1 MDLMASFNEIIR
13 TRRSIRKFSGG
24 PIENDVLKAL
34 VEAATFA
41 PSGCDC
47 QNWQFIAIKSKQ
59 NIEPLAEA
67 VEKGIRR
74 IFRDEDEDFINSR
87 IKQMTFFRKAPVVFL
102 VYKTEMEYHDP
113 RVVEDLEKYGIPKEE
128 VMNYM
133 GQPDILGVAAAIE
146 NLLLKAVELELGACW
161 MCDPIICEPEIA
173 KEFEIPEDWKLVG
186 VIPVGR
192 NGGYF
197 PREKYIKD
205 VDEVLEI
212 IE

>member
-1 MDLMASFNEIIR
+1 MDFMTSFNEVLK

-24 PIENDVLKAL
+24 PIDNDVIKAL

-41 PSGCDC
+41 PSGWNC
-47 QNWQFIAIKSKQ
+47 QNWQFIAVKSKQ
-59 NIEPLAEA
+59 NIEPIAEA
-67 VEKGIRR
+67 VENGIRR
-74 IFRDEDEDFINSR
+74 IFRDEDEEFINSR
-87 IKQMTFFRKAPVVFL
+87 IKQMTFFRKAPVVFF
-102 VYKTEMEYHDP
+102 VYKTKIKHHDQ
-113 RVVEDLEKYGIPKEE
+113 RVADDLEKYGVPKEE

-161 MCDPIICEPEIA
+161 MCDPIMCEPEIA
-173 KEFEIPEDWKLVG
+173 KTLEIPEDWKLAG

-197 PREKYIKD
+197 PREKKIKD
-205 VDEVLEI
+205 VDEVLKI